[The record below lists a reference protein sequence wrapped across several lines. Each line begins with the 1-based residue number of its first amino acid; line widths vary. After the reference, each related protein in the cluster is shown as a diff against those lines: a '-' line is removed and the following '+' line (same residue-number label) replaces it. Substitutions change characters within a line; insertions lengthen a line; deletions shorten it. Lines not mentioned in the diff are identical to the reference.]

1 MDDVVVLTHLVDPV
15 VDPIEAADDLRET
28 LALTQA
34 FVAVLLAE
42 QPGPL
47 TPVQRDLLDA
57 INERVSCLMSD
68 DM

>member
-1 MDDVVVLTHLVDPV
+1 MDDVVVLTHLVNPFNDPV
-15 VDPIEAADDLRET
+15 EAVDDVRET

-47 TPVQRDLLDA
+47 TPVQRDLLDT
-57 INERVSCLMSD
+57 INARVSCLMND

>member
-15 VDPIEAADDLRET
+15 EAADDLRET
-28 LALTQA
+28 LALMRV
-34 FVAVLLAE
+34 FVAVLLSE

-47 TPVQRDLLDA
+47 TPVQRDLLDT